1 MLLDPHVFLV
11 FLGTDNSEPKIYL
24 IDQLYPLVDDLD
36 LSIAIHSLDIFQ
48 VRILQL
54 LFIEFS
60 LKLIWILLLV
70 SNVTNRMFLDISIQ
84 SYAIFLI
91 TYIIPGH
98 IQNSIKEKRRQARR
112 RPFSLLI
119 FLSLSCQMLLKTK
132 FSFPGLLFHVI
143 LLQLF
148 I

>member
-11 FLGTDNSEPKIYL
+11 FLGTDNSDPKIYL

-91 TYIIPGH
+91 TCIIPGH

-119 FLSLSCQMLLKTK
+119 FFITELSN
-132 FSFPGLLFHVI
+132 VI
-143 LLQLF
+143 KNQV
-148 I
+148 